1 MRKIVRTVLFVGAA
15 LYFAQFLVSAFDF
28 GVDPWKNMVLV
39 LFAVSVLYI
48 FIRPLLAVI
57 SMPNRG
63 TVFFFLLFLT
73 TGILFYILTIVLLTF
88 AFRETTLPGVTIFGY
103 NLPSKDLNPLL
114 SLVFSALTTSLTYLF
129 LEELC
134 CPKK

>member
-28 GVDPWKNMVLV
+28 GANPWKNMVLV

-103 NLPSKDLNPLL
+103 NLPSKDLSPLL

-129 LEELC
+129 LEGLC